1 MNNCPK
7 CGNPL
12 QAGTTSCPICGTN
25 ISNEMFNKVETSN
38 IKVASV
44 GQAPQT
50 QAQLQVEQ
58 VAQLQNQ
65 SQVPS
70 QQTQVSNAPAQEPQ
84 VVAAEHTQIPSTQ
97 QQMSAPEQVQQTTIS
112 NNSINNQSLNQQPI
126 DPNSLAPTVPKVEM
140 ATPVPSIPASL
151 SENYANENTVQ
162 AVNAPTSTPTTKAKK
177 SNKKVLIVVLVF
189 VLLLAGVGGYI
200 LMNFNTSTNKPLQQ
214 TQNEVATTSI
224 VSNGY
229 KLKQKDGWLTVE
241 DGSNVIITNTSET
254 VVIKLE
260 HSTGNISEINEEYI
274 KNLMSQNTAYT
285 NTEVTTTKISAK
297 DAYQVNTQINS
308 LPVQVYF
315 INGGSNLIIGVSVIY
330 QSNDSKNKYEAEVVE
345 MIGTLS
351 YSDDSIKAIS
361 TIDMYRDAF
370 SLYGNIITNRN
381 NQQLTQQPTQQQNQ
395 QPTQETINQDSNTQ
409 VDEEISESN
418 QGTETQGTQENQAQT
433 NIETNQT
440 E

>member
-12 QAGTTSCPICGTN
+12 QAGITSCPICGTN

-50 QAQLQVEQ
+50 QAPLKVEPTAQVQSQTAVPQQQVQPSNISAPVQQATVQQQVQTQSAPAPQPMQ
-58 VAQLQNQ
+58 VAE
-65 SQVPS
+65 S
-70 QQTQVSNAPAQEPQ
+70 
-84 VVAAEHTQIPSTQ
+84 
-97 QQMSAPEQVQQTTIS
+97 VQQSTTQDS
-112 NNSINNQSLNQQPI
+112 NNANVQTLNQQPV
-126 DPNSLAPTVPKVEM
+126 DPSSLAPTVPKVEM

-151 SENYANENTVQ
+151 SENFANENTAQ
-162 AVNAPTSTPTTKAKK
+162 AVNSPTVNASSKPKK
-177 SNKKVLIVVLVF
+177 SNKKMLIVVFAF
-189 VLLLAGVGGYI
+189 VILIAGIGGYFFI
-200 LMNFNTSTNKPLQQ
+200 NQSASTNQPIQQ

-224 VSNGY
+224 MSNGY

-241 DGSNVIITNTSET
+241 DGSNVVITNTSET
-254 VVIKLE
+254 VVVKLE
-260 HSTGNISEINEEYI
+260 HSTGNISEINEDYI
-274 KNLMSQNTAYT
+274 KNLMNQNTMYT

-297 DAYQVNTQINS
+297 DAYLVNTQINS

-351 YSDDSIKAIS
+351 YADDSIKAIS

-370 SLYGNIITNRN
+370 SLYGNIISNRN
-381 NQQLTQQPTQQQNQ
+381 NQQQSQQTTPETDNQNSN
-395 QPTQETINQDSNTQ
+395 ETPGEETTNPI
-409 VDEEISESN
+409 DES
-418 QGTETQGTQENQAQT
+418 TTQENQT
-433 NIETNQT
+433 TTDTGNNQV